1 MSFIRKLDEVIG
13 VSGDVE
19 RIWACF
25 KTWVSEIRGRL
36 RQADDYVDDFIIKVC
51 GQTEQDQKESTAK
64 FGSEIEN
71 IKSRV
76 SA

>member
-1 MSFIRKLDEVIG
+1 M
-13 VSGDVE
+13 
-19 RIWACF
+19 
-25 KTWVSEIRGRL
+25 SEIRGTL

-51 GQTEQDQKESTAK
+51 GQTKQDQKESTAE